1 MNREQLKTL
10 CALEGISGRE
20 QAVRAY
26 LQQQLRDLPAVES
39 MTVFDCAGERAAAR
53 RAVGAV
59 FRPYG

>member
-39 MTVFDCAGERAAAR
+39 MTVDPLGNLIVRVKGQQRAAR
-53 RAVGAV
+53 
-59 FRPYG
+59 

>member
-26 LQQQLRDLPAVES
+26 LQQQLRDLPAVPVIISATSLWKPEQ
-39 MTVFDCAGERAAAR
+39 V
-53 RAVGAV
+53 
-59 FRPYG
+59 